1 MFVSKTQF
9 ICRKFQNLIKIL
21 QFFCQDGSFTG
32 MCVTVHKTQ
41 NWDKIPEQ
49 VLHFLV
55 VLLILFIYF
64 AYLSVCLYSQIGK
77 DMPIGEVFQLAEQT
91 FTEKFIFF
99 KIHEKKPNT
108 SALFF
113 FVNYCLI
120 I

>member
-64 AYLSVCLYSQIGK
+64 AYLSVCLYSINSPNWKGHAYWRGFSIGRTN
-77 DMPIGEVFQLAEQT
+77 F
-91 FTEKFIFF
+91 
-99 KIHEKKPNT
+99 
-108 SALFF
+108 
-113 FVNYCLI
+113 Y
-120 I
+120 